1 MIKRI
6 FSFFSVFLLFIGI
19 SFSAKSAEKIALV
32 IGTWAEGP
40 LTPFVEKFT
49 ADTGIEVDIQTFPF
63 RDLLATLEVRGNAK
77 ADDIENSLVG
87 GRWKYL
93 ELDLGAT
100 RNDDN
105 KNKGSVSVKSVYG
118 LKETKNSF
126 IFNQSSFI
134 NYDGRSTVNLGF
146 GARSINNDETY
157 ILGVNVFYDYEIQ
170 AKHGRASLGI
180 EAFTRDLDFRANYY
194 QAISKAKTYNAVDE
208 TALDGM
214 DVKLSYSHPI
224 MKNTGLYA
232 KYTKW
237 EDDASFTSE
246 NNEIGITAKLSENL
260 SLQIGSRK
268 TKGGKRN
275 TVASVAYSVPLGG
288 SNATENLILTDK
300 NLTRPSI
307 RNKLY
312 IPVERENRIIKKA
325 IGSVVVK
332 GY

>member
-1 MIKRI
+1 MLTSAAMAERKSWVSKFANSIKN
-6 FSFFSVFLLFIGI
+6 IGQSSDQSDTLKIEAI
-19 SFSAKSAEKIALV
+19 SQLNDAA
-32 IGTWAEGP
+32 
-40 LTPFVEKFT
+40 
-49 ADTGIEVDIQTFPF
+49 
-63 RDLLATLEVRGNAK
+63 NAK

-194 QAISKAKTYNAVDE
+194 QAISKTKTYNAVDE

-224 MKNTGLYA
+224 MNNTGLYA

-246 NNEIGITAKLSENL
+246 NNEIGITAKLSKNL

-288 SNATENLILTDK
+288 SNATENIISSDK

-325 IGSVVVK
+325 VGSVVVK

>member
-1 MIKRI
+1 MKLKLYITTLICTTMLTSAAMAERKSWVSKFANSIKN
-6 FSFFSVFLLFIGI
+6 IGQSSDQSNTLKVEAI
-19 SFSAKSAEKIALV
+19 SQLNNAA
-32 IGTWAEGP
+32 
-40 LTPFVEKFT
+40 
-49 ADTGIEVDIQTFPF
+49 
-63 RDLLATLEVRGNAK
+63 NAK

-105 KNKGSVSVKSVYG
+105 KNKGSVSVKSVYS

-146 GARSINNDETY
+146 GARSINDDETY
-157 ILGVNVFYDYEIQ
+157 ILGINVFYDYEIQ

-214 DVKLSYSHPI
+214 DVKLSYSHP
-224 MKNTGLYA
+224 MMNNTGLYA